1 MSESGEERWKRRA
14 ERERQA
20 RKEAERLLED
30 KSRQLY
36 EKNEQLAST
45 LENMELIVE
54 ARTNELR
61 RLSLVASRASCGV
74 VITDKAGRVEWA
86 NDAFTRITGYSLDEV
101 MGKVPGHV
109 LQGPGSDPG
118 TVQRMQ
124 ESIRNQIPFVE
135 EILNYTKSG
144 QPYWIR
150 LDCNPIFDETDEM
163 TAYVA
168 IQTDVTA
175 QKRAEERMGT
185 LTKALEQ
192 GADGFALTD
201 SKGNFTYL
209 NAAHARIFGYKSAAE
224 LMGRSWATLYDAKE
238 VERIEHEV
246 MPTLLSQGRW
256 KGMAEGRRK
265 DGSCFPEDLTLT
277 LLKDGRII
285 CTCRD
290 DTERVARE
298 SQVRAAKEEAEALN
312 QKLEQTVDELD
323 AFAHTVAHDLK
334 NPLQGILGV
343 SESLCDLWQDI
354 PEEEKL
360 EFISLIHDSGQTLE
374 RIINEL
380 LLLASVRKESVAME
394 KVDLLQCLE
403 HVRKRMLF
411 QLQESEGTLDIEEPL
426 MPVLGYGP
434 WIEEILSNYISNAL
448 KYGGA
453 PPQVCVGAEPCENN
467 QVRVWVDDNGAGVPE
482 ELRDHLFDEFT
493 RNERE
498 RAEGHGLGLS
508 IVRRIL
514 DKLGGKAGVES
525 APNGG
530 ARFTFTLPS
539 GEGVSA

>member
-411 QLQESEGTLDIEEPL
+411 QLQESEGTLDVEEPL